1 VALAPGEYTGGK
13 KKTMANKL
21 SRAMNLLETALG
33 ALVTSGDLKAVK
45 RTIINPLMAMQKPVL
60 GLKIV
65 RYGRTGGTTWTADVC
80 LTLVTTAGEG
90 GDDERNIDLAAK
102 VDDCIKAHVASGTA
116 LAKMDSPTW
125 EPWEWRDKADGPL
138 MPIGSS
144 GGLKLSVEDPLL
156 L

>member
-1 VALAPGEYTGGK
+1 
-13 KKTMANKL
+13 MANKL
-21 SRAMNLLETALG
+21 SRAMGLLKTALE

-45 RTIINPLMAMQKPVL
+45 RTVINPLTAMQRPVL

-65 RYGRTGGTTWTADVC
+65 RYGRAGGTTWTADVA
-80 LTLVTTAGEG
+80 LTLVTMAGEG

-102 VDDCIKAHVASGTA
+102 VDDAIKTHVASGTA
-116 LAKMDSPTW
+116 LAKMDSPVW

-138 MPIGSS
+138 MPVGSVGS
-144 GGLKLSVEDPLL
+144 LKLSVEDPLL